1 MQVCH
6 LSTMWHTEDS
16 SLVDYMVKNLQQ
28 EGDSHNLIYKPQHQK
43 ISTLPQLTD
52 SSFILVLQT
61 GFQGELFTMF
71 STEIVCA
78 DSIHKNN
85 AYRLNKLIILL
96 VPDEFGKGTGVVH
109 PKCLLPPLIYCT
121 SLPSGH
127 PIAWCISDCEN
138 NVAQET
144 LLQSYK
150 SDSGDGR

>member
-43 ISTLPQLTD
+43 ISTLPQLTV

-78 DSIHKNN
+78 DSMYN
-85 AYRLNKLIILL
+85 
-96 VPDEFGKGTGVVH
+96 
-109 PKCLLPPLIYCT
+109 
-121 SLPSGH
+121 
-127 PIAWCISDCEN
+127 
-138 NVAQET
+138 
-144 LLQSYK
+144 
-150 SDSGDGR
+150 